1 MKTVFLDT
9 KVVVDLLQKREGF
22 YQYSAQIFSL
32 GFENKLQLFVSPITF
47 STASFLLRKLGTEA
61 IKNVLKDLRLIVDV
75 VEMDYDVIDNSLIS
89 NFNDIE
95 DAMQYYCAKKCH
107 ADVIVTRNIK
117 DFSESEINVLSPDA
131 FLAEYE

>member
-1 MKTVFLDT
+1 M
-9 KVVVDLLQKREGF
+9 
-22 YQYSAQIFSL
+22 
-32 GFENKLQLFVSPITF
+32 
-47 STASFLLRKLGTEA
+47 
-61 IKNVLKDLRLIVDV
+61 

>member
-9 KVVVDLLQKREGF
+9 NVVVDLLQKREGF

-47 STASFLLRKLGTEA
+47 STASYLLRKLGTEA

-75 VEMDYDVIDNSLIS
+75 VEMDYDVI
-89 NFNDIE
+89 
-95 DAMQYYCAKKCH
+95 
-107 ADVIVTRNIK
+107 VTRNIK

>member
-9 KVVVDLLQKREGF
+9 NVVVDLLQKREGF

-32 GFENKLQLFVSPITF
+32 GFENKLRLFVSPITF
-47 STASFLLRKLGTEA
+47 STASYLLRKLGTEA

-75 VEMDYDVIDNSLIS
+75 VEMDYDVIDNSLNS

-117 DFSESEINVLSPDA
+117 DFSESKINVMSPDE
-131 FLAEYE
+131 FLSDFE